1 MRNRRNLLLCV
12 CAALAAFIS
21 ACFGAFYTTG
31 GEPHV
36 VTNIYEQAITLFGDG
51 IYANDSLVKA
61 GATKGADIVIMLVSV
76 LLVLATV
83 FQKTFVTVLPEKR
96 HAA

>member
-1 MRNRRNLLLCV
+1 M
-12 CAALAAFIS
+12 
-21 ACFGAFYTTG
+21 
-31 GEPHV
+31 
-36 VTNIYEQAITLFGDG
+36 
-51 IYANDSLVKA
+51 KA

-76 LLVLATV
+76 LLVLAPV